1 MRLSEGQRGYFL
13 KIRRRYEGGG
23 TMKMNKIVTESLEE
37 LDERRRSEKEE
48 SRMSGNPRLGACHGE
63 ENPTIDLLTQ
73 GMQMKQMVF
82 SYSKRRY

>member
-13 KIRRRYEGGG
+13 KIRRSYEGGG

-63 ENPTIDLLTQ
+63 ENYPRDWFVR
-73 GMQMKQMVF
+73 GMEMKKMIF
-82 SYSKRRY
+82 SPPGSKY